1 MALNYSP
8 VELRGKAAA
17 EVLGALF
24 FENSTVADG
33 IVGFEDNVKAQT
45 IFTETEN
52 TVTLQTYSSGAPT
65 SQGTLG
71 VTDTLITPVKYMAYV
86 EFDPETLRK
95 SRFGASMASGAWNIL
110 SSEFEQK
117 VLGSYASQ
125 ISAEAEYKFWNGV
138 TTSTKSTISGATGTT
153 QEKSFIASTAVSSDF
168 DGVVAKLVNGLKR
181 VSISGT
187 SITSSNIGT
196 EYAKAYAG
204 VATAKLLSSRVKP
217 VIYAPK
223 AHEVLINIFNT
234 NSTYRD
240 VFGKDAN
247 GNYTYNGLVI
257 KFVPFA
263 SDNIILIT
271 VPNFISWTTDL
282 ESDLSTVKIEKIAP
296 NREDMF
302 LKAVFT
308 IEAYVGNQK
317 NTVLYVG

>member
-1 MALNYSP
+1 MALTYSP

-45 IFTETEN
+45 IFTEVEN
-52 TVTLQTYSSGAPT
+52 SVTLQSYSSGAPT
-65 SQGTLG
+65 SQGSLG
-71 VTDTLITPVKYMAYV
+71 ATDTLVTPVKYMAYV

-95 SRFGASMASGAWNIL
+95 SRFNTSMQAGAWNIL

-125 ISAEAEYKFWNGV
+125 ISAEAEYKFWNGA
-138 TTSTKSTISGATGTT
+138 TSATKSTISGLVGATT
-153 QEKSFIASTAVSSDF
+153 QEKALAAAAPASDF
-168 DGVVAKLVNGLKR
+168 DGVVTKLTAGLKR
-181 VSISGT
+181 QIVSGT
-187 SITSSNIGT
+187 TITSANIAT
-196 EYAKAYAG
+196 EYAKAYAK
-204 VATAKLLSSRVKP
+204 VADAKLLASRVKP

-223 AHEVLINIFNT
+223 SHEVFINTYNT
-234 NSTYRD
+234 NATYRD
-240 VFGKDAN
+240 VFGKDAS
-247 GNYTYNGLVI
+247 GNLTYNGIVI

-263 SDNIILIT
+263 SDNIIVIA

-282 ESDLSTVKIEKIAP
+282 ESDLSTVKIERIAP

-302 LKAVFT
+302 LKAIFT
-308 IEAYVGNQK
+308 LEAYVGNQK
-317 NTVLYVG
+317 NIVLYVG